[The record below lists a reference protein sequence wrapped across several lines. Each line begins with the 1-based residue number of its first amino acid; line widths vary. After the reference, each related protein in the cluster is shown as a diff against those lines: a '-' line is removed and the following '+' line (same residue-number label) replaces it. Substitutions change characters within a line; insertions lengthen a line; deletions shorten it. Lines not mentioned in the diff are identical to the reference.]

1 MSTYVIVNRA
11 PTNYAGSADAIT
23 AWNAWFQR
31 LGSNLVDRG
40 NPVFQ
45 RSALGNSGADTVLG
59 GYTLVNA
66 ENLEEAISL
75 AKSCPML
82 LEGGGVEVG
91 ELTILNS
98 DLAPATGIQHGGHR

>member
-1 MSTYVIVNRA
+1 MRA
-11 PTNYAGSADAIT
+11 NYAGSADAMA

-31 LGSNLVDRG
+31 LGPNLVDRG
-40 NPVFQ
+40 NPVFD
-45 RSALGNSGADTVLG
+45 RTALGNCGGDTVLG

-66 ENLEEAISL
+66 ENLDEAITL
-75 AKSCPML
+75 ARTCPVL

-98 DLAPATGIQHGGHR
+98 GLGPAVGNQHGGHRNA